1 MSKFSNLLRMIILLR
16 SNGKMKISDI
26 SRELQVDERMV
37 RKYKKDLEL
46 ANVYIESTTGSN
58 GGYSLEGYD
67 YLLNLDINGDE
78 YSALSIADSELRQCN
93 FMYLDEINS
102 LTDKITAARKM
113 KDRQINDVEYFIKSD
128 VSIEQDKKKLLDIH
142 KAIITKSKIRIRYFA
157 LSSGESTRIIHPYA
171 LINYR
176 NAIYVA
182 AYCEKRSSIRDFK
195 ISRIL
200 EYEVLSEK
208 FIFPKDF
215 SLKEYMKNNFGIY
228 RDGVYKLKL
237 HVFYPMSYIV
247 SEKIWVSNQKITWNE
262 DKSIIF
268 EATMEG
274 KTEIISWV
282 LSMGSNVKVLEPE
295 ELKLK
300 IKDEV
305 ERIKQ
310 YYIDGQTKRLK

>member
-1 MSKFSNLLRMIILLR
+1 
-16 SNGKMKISDI
+16 
-26 SRELQVDERMV
+26 
-37 RKYKKDLEL
+37 
-46 ANVYIESTTGSN
+46 
-58 GGYSLEGYD
+58 
-67 YLLNLDINGDE
+67 
-78 YSALSIADSELRQCN
+78 
-93 FMYLDEINS
+93 MYLDEINS

>member
-1 MSKFSNLLRMIILLR
+1 MSKFSNLLKMIILLR

-26 SRELQVDERMV
+26 SRELEVDERMV

-46 ANVYIESTTGSN
+46 AHVYIKSTTGSN

-67 YLLNLDINGDE
+67 HLLNLDIDEDE
-78 YSALSIADSELRQCN
+78 YSALSIANSELRQSN
-93 FMYLDEINS
+93 FIYLDEINS
-102 LTDKITAARKM
+102 LTDKIMVAKKI
-113 KDRQINDVEYFIKSD
+113 KDKQINDVEYFIKSD
-128 VSIEQDKKKLLDIH
+128 VSIEQDKKKLLDVH

-157 LSSGESTRIIHPYA
+157 LSSGESNRIIHPYA

-182 AYCEKRSSIRDFK
+182 AYCEKRNSIRDFK
-195 ISRIL
+195 ISRML

-208 FIFPKDF
+208 FIFPKNF

-228 RDGVYKLKL
+228 RDGIYELKL
-237 HVFYPMSYIV
+237 HIFYPMSYIV
-247 SEKIWVSNQKITWNE
+247 SEKMWVNNQKITWKN

-274 KTEIISWV
+274 KTEIISWI
-282 LSMGSNVKVLEPE
+282 LSMGSKVKVLAPE

-300 IKDEV
+300 IKDEA
-305 ERIKQ
+305 ESIKE
-310 YYIDGQTKRLK
+310 YYK